1 MNKRKTVPYL
11 FLVLAGIAVIAA
23 GCGYSVHRK
32 ADLPFREITI
42 GKIENRTLE
51 PKLQD
56 KLHRALVQE
65 FAKNGI
71 AVQPGAKA
79 RISGVINN
87 FDMVSLS
94 EKDDITVE
102 YRIMVDA
109 AFTFRDEGGSVRE
122 LKKTESPFIVSF
134 SGSRNMA
141 DLLAS
146 RDVAE
151 ERAMADIAMEVV
163 GRLIYQ

>member
-1 MNKRKTVPYL
+1 
-11 FLVLAGIAVIAA
+11 
-23 GCGYSVHRK
+23 
-32 ADLPFREITI
+32 
-42 GKIENRTLE
+42 
-51 PKLQD
+51 
-56 KLHRALVQE
+56 
-65 FAKNGI
+65 
-71 AVQPGAKA
+71 
-79 RISGVINN
+79 
-87 FDMVSLS
+87 MVSLS